1 MDAIVQTVL
10 PNRTRR
16 RYRPAA
22 ERRRI
27 VEETM
32 ASGLSVAM
40 IARSHGIN
48 ANQLFHW
55 RKLYHA
61 GLLGKA
67 EAVPAGQPG
76 PSEARMLPVSVVEDH
91 CCAETGVAG
100 STPSIA
106 DAKAIEREAAG
117 SIEVSVSKAQVRIS
131 GRVDG
136 DALRAVLE
144 CLLR

>member
-1 MDAIVQTVL
+1 MDVGISAIL
-10 PNRTRR
+10 PNKTRR

-22 ERRRI
+22 KRRRI
-27 VEETM
+27 VEETIS
-32 ASGLSVAM
+32 SGLSVAT

-55 RKLYHA
+55 RKLYHT
-61 GLLGKA
+61 GLLGKGEAVAASKPGPA
-67 EAVPAGQPG
+67 EAG
-76 PSEARMLPVSVVEDH
+76 MLPVSVVEDQ
-91 CCAETGVAG
+91 CCTETGVAV

-106 DAKAIEREAAG
+106 DVKAIERDSAG
-117 SIEVSVSKAQVRIS
+117 SIELSVSKAQVRIT
-131 GRVDG
+131 GRVDA